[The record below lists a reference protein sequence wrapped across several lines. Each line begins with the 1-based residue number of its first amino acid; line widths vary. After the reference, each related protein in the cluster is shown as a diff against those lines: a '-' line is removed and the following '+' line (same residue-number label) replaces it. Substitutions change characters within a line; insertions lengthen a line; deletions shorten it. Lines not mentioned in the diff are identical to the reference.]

1 MIRANLTPDTRDAMQ
16 ALRRD
21 ATLSPAERDRV
32 EMILLSDAGWS
43 PPRIADHLNYHA
55 KTVRLVLRRFHE
67 QGLASLRYRR
77 RGPPP
82 DISRREQ
89 VFAALDQLLSQDRT
103 WTAAQLAEAL
113 AGFGIDLSAR
123 QTLKY
128 LGWMKAHWRRTART
142 LRHKQNPARVE
153 HARAQ
158 LDSLKKKPTTVR
170 LS

>member
-1 MIRANLTPDTRDAMQ
+1 MIRANLTPETRDAVQ

-55 KTVRLVLRRFHE
+55 KTVRLVLRRYQE
-67 QGLASLRYRR
+67 QGLASLRYRCP
-77 RGPPP
+77 GPPP
-82 DISRREQ
+82 DKARREQ
-89 VFAALDQLLSQDRT
+89 VTSALDQLLSQNRT
-103 WTAAQLAEAL
+103 WTAGQLAEAL
-113 AGFGIDLSAR
+113 AGFSIHLSAR

-128 LGWMKAHWRRTART
+128 LAWMKARWRRTART
-142 LRHKQNPARVE
+142 LRHKQDPARVE

-158 LDSLKKKPTTVR
+158 LDSLKKKPKTAR
-170 LS
+170 SS